1 MFEPSAN
8 AVRNADTEPLP
19 RLGVENLH
27 VVLKPRGKVVDPR
40 KSARG

>member
-1 MFEPSAN
+1 MTAN
-8 AVRNADTEPLP
+8 AVRNTDTAILP

-27 VVLKPRGKVVDPR
+27 VVLRPRGKVVVPR